1 MSSRSLSDIQ
11 TYLVHRNM
19 RVNIFENGKSAET
32 NPEDEFFYVISGRPQ
47 QRKKLEV
54 RGKRYLWVLD
64 ISKIFL
70 LILVAYLH
78 LLNRFDKLLHKVLR
92 QRMVSVSV
100 TLLQHRVLSRKLY
113 KKVDNYSILVFRKFS
128 MHVWKHLLT
137 SALVSLFCKN
147 IIAW

>member
-1 MSSRSLSDIQ
+1 MF
-11 TYLVHRNM
+11 YLVHRNM
-19 RVNIFENGKSAET
+19 RVNIFENGKSGET

-78 LLNRFDKLLHKVLR
+78 LLNRSDKLLHKVLR

-100 TLLQHRVLSRKLY
+100 TLLQYRVARKRELD

-137 SALVSLFCKN
+137 SVLVSLFCKN